1 MSRHRASARVSRT
14 EAAVGRYTLQ
24 TCYIAVTD
32 PVQGL
37 RSFRPVVAYPIQK
50 TGEFMRSYLIVAAV
64 ISLGLPVRV
73 AAQVISTGPIAVK
86 LGGRINYQF
95 NTTSISDEE
104 LRLEGVDVAIPG
116 STFEM
121 RRLWLTTDVA
131 FEDWLSGELELD
143 FAQGRL
149 RTRNAFINFEVD
161 PAFQLRAGQLKK
173 PFSLL
178 ELTSSSKWPVIERG
192 VRIRGLGDALRAG
205 DVSLAPL
212 LTRVDGDVLLPDEQ
226 DLLAQLRYSSFDL
239 GAEVHGGIGRF
250 AYAVGVFNGAGSDEL
265 SDTDAKAFAGRATIA
280 IARNTPFVI
289 GFGLS
294 RSVFRD
300 GPTADAENSGLAW
313 EADLQLGEFR
323 RPGLQFLAEV
333 AGGDNLAVSESNFLG
348 AQGVLAFFRP
358 VAHPRIEGWEVAGR
372 ASYGDPRRDVDGD
385 AGVLLTPGFN
395 LYFSGRNRLML
406 NWDVFLPESDRFSR
420 EHALRAQAQIYF

>member
-14 EAAVGRYTLQ
+14 EAAVDHDTLQ

-32 PVQGL
+32 PVQGP
-37 RSFRPVVAYPIQK
+37 RSFRPVVAYTFRK
-50 TGEFMRSYLIVAAV
+50 TGEFMRSFLIAAAV
-64 ISLGLPVRV
+64 ISLGLPARA
-73 AAQVISTGPIAVK
+73 AAQVISTGPIVVK

-95 NTTSISDEE
+95 NTTSISDEQ
-104 LRLEGVDVAIPG
+104 LRPEGLEVAIPG

-121 RRLWLTTDVA
+121 RRLRLATGVA
-131 FEDWLSGELELD
+131 FEDWLSGELELE

-161 PAFQLRAGQLKK
+161 PALQLRAGQLKK

-192 VRIRGLGDALRAG
+192 VRIRGLDDALRAG
-205 DVSLAPL
+205 DAPLDPL
-212 LTRVDGDVLLPDEQ
+212 LTGIDGDVLLPDEQ

-239 GAEVHGGIGRF
+239 GAELHGGIGPF
-250 AYAVGVFNGAGSDEL
+250 AYAIGVFNGAGPDEL
-265 SDTDAKAFAGRATIA
+265 SDTDAKAFAGRATLA
-280 IARNTPFVI
+280 IAQDLPFVI

-300 GPTADAENSGLAW
+300 GPTADEEDHGIAW
-313 EADLQLGEFR
+313 EADLQWGEFR
-323 RPGLQFLAEV
+323 RPGFHLLGEI
-333 AGGDNLAVSESNFLG
+333 AGGDNLAVRESNFLG

-358 VAHPRIEGWEVAGR
+358 VSHPRIEGWEVGR
-372 ASYGDPRRDVDGD
+372 PGQLRRS
-385 AGVLLTPGFN
+385 AARCRRRCRRAAHARLQPVLLRP
-395 LYFSGRNRLML
+395 
-406 NWDVFLPESDRFSR
+406 
-420 EHALRAQAQIYF
+420 